1 MTRDELDR
9 VIREEIGNVAP
20 DADLETL
27 DPAADIREALDLD
40 SMDVMNIVIA
50 LHERLDVDIPDADA
64 RKLLTLNGAIDYIG
78 AKLG

>member
-64 RKLLTLNGAIDYIG
+64 RKLLTLNGAIDYLA